1 MAAPITTCAAAGKH
15 RGVRNG
21 EVQSGNFK
29 SENMWRRQDVFQCCT
44 QVNRTLRKFEKK
56 FFFFPKKKTSII
68 AIQSLKNV
76 DCAILEKFVL
86 LKGKNQRILVAV
98 FFKRIISVNLEE
110 NLKNKISDF
119 RLSNIIH
126 FCYCTLFFHFLDQ
139 YVCMDVNFVWII
151 SSFL

>member
-1 MAAPITTCAAAGKH
+1 MRCRWKASGSQKWRSSVRQFQVWKYVTSTRCFSVCA
-15 RGVRNG
+15 
-21 EVQSGNFK
+21 
-29 SENMWRRQDVFQCCT
+29 
-44 QVNRTLRKFEKK
+44 QVIRAFRKFETKIT
-56 FFFFPKKKTSII
+56 FFPKKNIHHRNTKS
-68 AIQSLKNV
+68 
-76 DCAILEKFVL
+76 EKRRLRNLGEICTF
-86 LKGKNQRILVAV
+86 QRQKSTYFGCC

-126 FCYCTLFFHFLDQ
+126 FCYCILFFHFLDQ

>member
-1 MAAPITTCAAAGKH
+1 MAKFSPAISSLKICDVDKMFFSECTSDPSISEI
-15 RGVRNG
+15 RN
-21 EVQSGNFK
+21 K
-29 SENMWRRQDVFQCCT
+29 DY
-44 QVNRTLRKFEKK
+44 
-56 FFFFPKKKTSII
+56 FFPKKNIHHRNTKS
-68 AIQSLKNV
+68 
-76 DCAILEKFVL
+76 EKRRLCNLGEICTF
-86 LKGKNQRILVAV
+86 QRQKSTYFGCC

-126 FCYCTLFFHFLDQ
+126 FYYCILFFHFLDQ

>member
-1 MAAPITTCAAAGKH
+1 MAKFSPAISSLKICDVDKMFFSVCTSDPSISEI
-15 RGVRNG
+15 RN
-21 EVQSGNFK
+21 K
-29 SENMWRRQDVFQCCT
+29 DY
-44 QVNRTLRKFEKK
+44 
-56 FFFFPKKKTSII
+56 FFPKKNIHHRNTKS
-68 AIQSLKNV
+68 
-76 DCAILEKFVL
+76 EKRRLCNLGEICTF
-86 LKGKNQRILVAV
+86 QRQKSTYFGCC

-126 FCYCTLFFHFLDQ
+126 FCYCILFFHFLDQ

>member
-1 MAAPITTCAAAGKH
+1 MAKFSPAISSLKICDVDKMFFSVCTSDPSISKI
-15 RGVRNG
+15 RN
-21 EVQSGNFK
+21 K
-29 SENMWRRQDVFQCCT
+29 SY
-44 QVNRTLRKFEKK
+44 
-56 FFFFPKKKTSII
+56 FFPPPKKTSII

-76 DCAILEKFVL
+76 ESAILEKFVL
-86 LKGKNQRILVAV
+86 FKGKNQRILVAV

-126 FCYCTLFFHFLDQ
+126 FCYCILFFHFLDQ

>member
-1 MAAPITTCAAAGKH
+1 MRCRWKASGSQKW
-15 RGVRNG
+15 RSSVR
-21 EVQSGNFK
+21 Q
-29 SENMWRRQDVFQCCT
+29 FQVWKYVTSTRCFSVSA
-44 QVNRTLRKFEKK
+44 QVIRAFRKFETKIT
-56 FFFFPKKKTSII
+56 FFPKKTSII

-86 LKGKNQRILVAV
+86 FKGKNQRILVAV

-119 RLSNIIH
+119 RLSNIIR
-126 FCYCTLFFHFLDQ
+126 FCYCILFFHFLDQ

>member
-1 MAAPITTCAAAGKH
+1 MAKFSPAISSLKICDVDKMFFSECTSDPSISEI
-15 RGVRNG
+15 RN
-21 EVQSGNFK
+21 K
-29 SENMWRRQDVFQCCT
+29 DY
-44 QVNRTLRKFEKK
+44 
-56 FFFFPKKKTSII
+56 FFPKKNIHHRNTKS
-68 AIQSLKNV
+68 
-76 DCAILEKFVL
+76 EKRRLCNLGEICTF
-86 LKGKNQRILVAV
+86 QRQKSTYFGCC

-126 FCYCTLFFHFLDQ
+126 FCYCILFFHFLDQ

>member
-1 MAAPITTCAAAGKH
+1 MAKFSPAISSLKICDVDKMFFSVCTSDPSISEI
-15 RGVRNG
+15 RN
-21 EVQSGNFK
+21 K
-29 SENMWRRQDVFQCCT
+29 DY
-44 QVNRTLRKFEKK
+44 
-56 FFFFPKKKTSII
+56 FFPKKNIHHRNTKS
-68 AIQSLKNV
+68 
-76 DCAILEKFVL
+76 EKRRLRNLGEICTF
-86 LKGKNQRILVAV
+86 QRQKSTYFGCC

-126 FCYCTLFFHFLDQ
+126 FCYCILFFHFLDQ